1 MEDNDIKI
9 FSTTKSDDKIDEIA
23 LIAEMNEQ
31 RSNGNIDKA
40 RKLGTYL
47 AAIFV
52 DDRALLKDLE
62 SALGDV
68 DFPKP
73 VLFQVKILMF
83 FAAEYCINS
92 TLPKMILKNTAINA
106 LYDSIRDEASE
117 FYKEFSDGAEYSF
130 YYLAIRKGNDI
141 IHDIGSSFSMLCGK
155 ERDEAF
161 TALGERLWSVV
172 SKKIQEIIAS
182 YDFKK

>member
-1 MEDNDIKI
+1 MEDSDIKI
-9 FSTTKSDDKIDEIA
+9 FSSKKNDDKIDEIA

-40 RKLGTYL
+40 RKLGNYF
-47 AAIFV
+47 AAIFIN
-52 DDRALLKDLE
+52 DKALLHDLE
-62 SALGDV
+62 PVLGDV
-68 DFPKP
+68 DFSKP
-73 VLFQVKILMF
+73 ILFQVKILMF
-83 FAAEYCINS
+83 FVAEYCINS

-141 IHDIGSSFSMLCGK
+141 IHDIGTTFSMLCGK
-155 ERDEAF
+155 EKDATF
-161 TALGERLWSVV
+161 ISLGENLWSAV
-172 SKKIQEIIAS
+172 SKEIDKIITS
-182 YDFKK
+182 YHFVK